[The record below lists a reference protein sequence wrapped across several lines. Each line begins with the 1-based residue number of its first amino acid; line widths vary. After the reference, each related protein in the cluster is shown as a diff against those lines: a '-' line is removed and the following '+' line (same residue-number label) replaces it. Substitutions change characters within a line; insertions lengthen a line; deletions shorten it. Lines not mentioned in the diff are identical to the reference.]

1 MTATAG
7 TPADTPSTSTAE
19 QTDQTGPA
27 VRAPGFPMERA
38 CPYQTP
44 PGYDRLRESG
54 PLSQVAL
61 YDGRLVWLVSGNA
74 EGRAL
79 LPDPRLSSDTDRPD
93 FPFLTERLASQRFD
107 ALPLIGTDDPEHAH
121 QRKLL
126 TSGFGIRR
134 IAALRPYIERTAEA
148 LLDRMVGGGDRAD
161 LVTAYTL
168 PLASD
173 STFALLG
180 VPEEDRPQLDA
191 WSRRALFPADA
202 ADADSPAQAFQDI
215 LDYLRDL
222 IARRER
228 VPGDGLID
236 DMIASARNRDGA
248 DPGGV
253 DLEGLVTICSVLM
266 VGGNESTSSTIA
278 TSVLA
283 LLEHPDQLAALRN
296 DASLTAGAVE
306 ELTRLISVTDAL
318 QRVATEDIEIAGRT
332 IRKGDGVIISTMLM
346 NRDPNAWEDP
356 NVLDIRRK
364 AGRHV
369 AFGYG
374 IHQCVGQ
381 NLARA
386 EMEIALNTLLR
397 RVPSLRLSVSPEQ
410 VRGSVPHALLGGVA
424 ELPVAW

>member
-1 MTATAG
+1 M
-7 TPADTPSTSTAE
+7 S
-19 QTDQTGPA
+19 
-27 VRAPGFPMERA
+27 
-38 CPYQTP
+38 
-44 PGYDRLRESG
+44 
-54 PLSQVAL
+54 L

-79 LPDPRLSSDTDRPD
+79 LPDPRLSSDTDHPD
-93 FPFLTERLASQRFD
+93 FPFLTERLGTQRFD
-107 ALPLIGTDDPEHAH
+107 ALPLIGTDDPEHAR

-148 LLDRMVGGGDRAD
+148 LLDRMLAGGDPAD

-168 PLASD
+168 PLATD
-173 STFALLG
+173 ATFALLG

-191 WSRRALFPADA
+191 CSRRALSPADGDG
-202 ADADSPAQAFQDI
+202 ADVPAQAFQEI
-215 LDYLRDL
+215 LAYLRDL
-222 IARRER
+222 IARRLR
-228 VPGDGLID
+228 VPGDELID
-236 DMIASARNRDGA
+236 DMITLARNRDGTGPAGA
-248 DPGGV
+248 DA
-253 DLEGLVTICSVLM
+253 EALVMICTVLM
-266 VGGNESTSSTIA
+266 IGGNETTSSTIA

-296 DASLTAGAVE
+296 DPSLIPGAAD
-306 ELTRLISVTDAL
+306 ELNRLTSVTDGL
-318 QRVATEDIEIAGRT
+318 QRVATADIEIAGRT

-346 NRDPNAWEDP
+346 NRDPSAWEDP
-356 NVLDIRRK
+356 DVLDIRRK

-386 EMEIALNTLLR
+386 EMEVALDTLLR
-397 RVPSLRLSVSPEQ
+397 RVPSLRLAVSPEQ

>member
-1 MTATAG
+1 MTATAD

-19 QTDQTGPA
+19 QADHADQGP
-27 VRAPGFPMERA
+27 GYPMERT
-38 CPYQTP
+38 CPYQMPT
-44 PGYDRLRESG
+44 GYELLRAAG
-54 PLSQVAL
+54 PLSQVSL
-61 YDGRLVWLVSGNA
+61 YDGRQVWLVAGNA

-79 LPDPRLSSDTDRPD
+79 LPDPRLSSNTDHPD
-93 FPFLTERLASQRFD
+93 FPFLTERLGSHRFA
-107 ALPLIGTDDPEHAH
+107 ALPLIGTDDPEHAR

-134 IAALRPYIERTAEA
+134 IAALRPHIERTAEA
-148 LLDRMVGGGDRAD
+148 LLDRMLAEGDRAD
-161 LVTAYTL
+161 LVPAYTL

-180 VPEEDRPQLDA
+180 VPEEDRPCLDA
-191 WSRRALFPADA
+191 HSRRALFPADGD
-202 ADADSPAQAFQDI
+202 DADSPALAFQEI
-215 LDYLRDL
+215 LGYLRDL
-222 IARRER
+222 IARRSR

-236 DMIASARNRDGA
+236 DMIASARDHGGA
-248 DPGGV
+248 

-306 ELTRLISVTDAL
+306 ELTRLISVTDGL
-318 QRVATEDIEIAGRT
+318 QRVATADIEIAGRT
-332 IRKGDGVIISTMLM
+332 IKEGDGVIISTMLM
-346 NRDPNAWEDP
+346 NRDPSAWEDP
-356 NVLDIRRK
+356 HLLDIRRK

-397 RVPSLRLSVSPEQ
+397 RVPSLRLAVPPEQ

-424 ELPVAW
+424 ELPIAW

>member
-7 TPADTPSTSTAE
+7 TPADTPSTAE
-19 QTDQTGPA
+19 PEDE
-27 VRAPGFPMERA
+27 APGYPMERT
-38 CPYQTP
+38 CPYQMP
-44 PGYDRLRESG
+44 SGYDRLREDG
-54 PLSQVAL
+54 PLSQVTL
-61 YDGRLVWLVSGNA
+61 YDGRRVWLVSGNA

-79 LPDPRLSSDTDRPD
+79 LPDPRLSSNTDHPD
-93 FPFLTERLASQRFD
+93 FPFLTERLGSQRFD
-107 ALPLIGTDDPEHAH
+107 ALPLIGTDDPEHAG

-134 IAALRPYIERTAEA
+134 IAALRPHIERTAGA
-148 LLDRMVGGGDRAD
+148 LLDRMLAGGDHAD
-161 LVTAYTL
+161 LVRAYTF

-180 VPEEDRPQLDA
+180 VPEEDRPRLDA
-191 WSRRALFPADA
+191 CSRRALAPADG
-202 ADADSPAQAFQDI
+202 DEADSPAQAFQEI
-215 LDYLRDL
+215 LGYLRDL
-222 IARRER
+222 IARREQ

-236 DMIASARNRDGA
+236 DMIRSAR
-248 DPGGV
+248 GGV
-253 DLEGLVTICSVLM
+253 DREKLVTICTVLM

-283 LLEHPDQLAALRN
+283 LLEHPGQLAELRN
-296 DASLTAGAVE
+296 DPSLTAGAVE
-306 ELTRLISVTDAL
+306 ELTRLISVTDGL
-318 QRVATEDIEIAGRT
+318 QRVAVADIEIAGHT
-332 IRKGDGVIISTMLM
+332 IRAGDGVIISTMLM
-346 NRDPNAWEDP
+346 NRDPSAWDDP

-397 RVPSLRLSVSPEQ
+397 RVPALRLAVPPEQ
-410 VRGSVPHALLGGVA
+410 VRGGVPHALLGGVV
-424 ELPVAW
+424 ELPIAW